1 MFWSFYLSFKLP
13 KTCKNFEGQSRT
25 LGCYGLSNSRYLLRY
40 CPCDLFPS
48 FLNTRTLDGFRLRF
62 CSQQNQLANHK
73 TVCWCIHGH
82 NLPKPSSL
90 DSEFDGHACLLF
102 RLFVTNKQ
110 RRNSIENF
118 PAFFLWFKL
127 WISNVIPERINIHPC
142 SLIMS
147 CRRKM
152 LTREGI
158 SY

>member
-1 MFWSFYLSFKLP
+1 MLWSFYLSFKLP
-13 KTCKNFEGQSRT
+13 KTCNNFEGQSRSET
-25 LGCYGLSNSRYLLRY
+25 LGLSVSATILLRY

-48 FLNTRTLDGFRLRF
+48 FLNTRTLDGFWLRF
-62 CSQQNQLANHK
+62 CRQQNQLANRK
-73 TVCWCIHGH
+73 TVCWCINGH

-90 DSEFDGHACLLF
+90 DPEFDGHVCLWF
-102 RLFVTNKQ
+102 WLFVTFNKQ
-110 RRNSIENF
+110 WRNSTENF
-118 PAFFLWFKL
+118 SAFFSWFKF

-158 SY
+158 W